1 MITPE
6 YIECAKTE
14 FSCKLATLGNS
25 YTNDLFL
32 GKGDCLLED
41 LVMAAN
47 LFEVLCLI
55 KFDSG
60 EEEGE
65 VVLRCSDE
73 ASISSLI
80 RELQKY
86 LGRITCTC

>member
-32 GKGDCLLED
+32 GKGDCLFED

-55 KFDSG
+55 RFDSG

>member
-55 KFDSG
+55 RFDSG

>member
-14 FSCKLATLGNS
+14 LSCKLATLGNK
-25 YTNDLFL
+25 YTNDMFL
-32 GKGDCLLED
+32 GKGDCRLED
-41 LVMAAN
+41 LIMAAN

-65 VVLRCSDE
+65 VQLRCSDE
-73 ASISSLI
+73 ANIGSLV
-80 RELQKY
+80 REIEKY